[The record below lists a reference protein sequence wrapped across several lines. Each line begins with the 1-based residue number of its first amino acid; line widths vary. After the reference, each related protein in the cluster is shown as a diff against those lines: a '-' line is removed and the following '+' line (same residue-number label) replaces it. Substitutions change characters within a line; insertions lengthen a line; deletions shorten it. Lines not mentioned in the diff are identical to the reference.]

1 MENSNKKYPKL
12 DSISKV
18 EEPDL
23 EYFKI
28 KKLVPSPSN
37 DEWDALPEVLKKLL
51 EKGLKESDQDLGI
64 SHEEMMKKVKAKY
77 PLIDGI

>member
-1 MENSNKKYPKL
+1 MENSNKKYPKT
-12 DSISKV
+12 DFISKV
-18 EEPDL
+18 EEPAL

-28 KKLVPSPSN
+28 EKLVPSSSN
-37 DEWDALPEVLKKLL
+37 EEWDALPEVLKKLL

>member
-18 EEPDL
+18 EEPAL

>member
-1 MENSNKKYPKL
+1 MENSNKNYKKP

-18 EEPDL
+18 EEPAL

-28 KKLVPSPSN
+28 EKSVPSSSN
-37 DEWDALPEVLKKLL
+37 EEWDALPELLKKLL

-64 SHEEMMKKVKAKY
+64 SHEDMMKKVKAKY

>member
-1 MENSNKKYPKL
+1 MENSNKKYQKL

-18 EEPDL
+18 EELAL

-28 KKLVPSPSN
+28 EKLVLSSSN
-37 DEWDALPEVLKKLL
+37 EEWDALPEVLKKLL

>member
-1 MENSNKKYPKL
+1 MENSNKKHPKP

-18 EEPDL
+18 EEPAL
-23 EYFKI
+23 EYFET
-28 KKLVPSPSN
+28 KKSVPSSSN
-37 DEWDALPEVLKKLL
+37 EEWDALPELLKKLL

-64 SHEEMMKKVKAKY
+64 SHEDMMKKVKAKY

>member
-1 MENSNKKYPKL
+1 MENSNKKHPKT

-18 EEPDL
+18 EEPAL
-23 EYFKI
+23 EYFET
-28 KKLVPSPSN
+28 KKSVPSSSN
-37 DEWDALPEVLKKLL
+37 EEWDALPELLKKLL

-64 SHEEMMKKVKAKY
+64 SHEDMMKKVKAKY

>member
-1 MENSNKKYPKL
+1 MENSNKNYQKP

-18 EEPDL
+18 EEPAL

-28 KKLVPSPSN
+28 EKSVPSSSN
-37 DEWDALPEVLKKLL
+37 EEWDALPELLKKLL
-51 EKGLKESDQDLGI
+51 EKGLKESDHDLGI
-64 SHEEMMKKVKAKY
+64 SHEDMMKKVKAKY

>member
-1 MENSNKKYPKL
+1 MENSNKKYPKT

-18 EEPDL
+18 EEPAL

-28 KKLVPSPSN
+28 EKLVPSPSN

-51 EKGLKESDQDLGI
+51 EKGLKESEEGKSI
-64 SHEEMMKKVKAKY
+64 PHEEVMRRLKERY
-77 PLIDGI
+77 PFLNGV

>member
-1 MENSNKKYPKL
+1 MEDSNKKHPKL
-12 DSISKV
+12 DAISKV
-18 EEPDL
+18 EEPAL

-28 KKLVPSPSN
+28 EKLVLSSSN
-37 DEWDALPEVLKKLL
+37 EEWDALPEVLKKLL

>member
-1 MENSNKKYPKL
+1 MENSNKKYPKT

-18 EEPDL
+18 EEPAL

-28 KKLVPSPSN
+28 EKLVLPSSN